1 MDILTKICVVV
12 LVVLN
17 LLAVPVFLKGILVPE
32 NYKFMY
38 EQAQEQSDAN
48 ALTATSAKR
57 DYQSATEEKLTL
69 QKVLQASEAKYRE
82 QILDLTNQLESEQ
95 LKSGDLGAKFASI
108 NLQMVDLNSNYQRYI
123 DRAKLFSDRISQQQ
137 SMIDRLTSESVD
149 LYDQLMQKTADYERI
164 GLIAKGLREQISELQ
179 ETVDEQARQIE
190 GMRVGGPGVPTVTR
204 TPQPIK
210 AEPIINGTITAV
222 ITDDNLASINIGS
235 ANGVKRGMEMV
246 VMRGSEFVGY
256 LRIEEVDLTTSAGI
270 IVEKILAPAQGD
282 KVVTKTSLYR

>member
-1 MDILTKICVVV
+1 LDILTKICVVV

-38 EQAQEQSDAN
+38 EQAQAQSDAN

-57 DYQSATEEKLTL
+57 AYQGAAEENLTL
-69 QKVLQASEAKYRE
+69 QKVLQASEAKYQE
-82 QILDLTNQLESEQ
+82 QLLDLTNQLESEQ
-95 LKSGDLGAKFASI
+95 LKSVDLGAKFASI

-123 DRAKLFSDRISQQQ
+123 DRAELFSDRISQQQ

-149 LYDQLMQKTADYERI
+149 LYDQLKQKTADYERI
-164 GLIAKGLREQISELQ
+164 GLIAKGLRERISELQ
-179 ETVDEQARQIE
+179 ETIDEQARQIE

-204 TPQPIK
+204 TLQPVK
-210 AEPIINGTITAV
+210 AEPIINGTVTAV
-222 ITDDNLASINIGS
+222 TADNLASINIGS

-246 VMRGSEFVGY
+246 VMRGSELVGY
-256 LRIEEVDLTTSAGI
+256 LRIEEVDLTASAGI
-270 IVEKILAPAQGD
+270 IVEKILTPAQGD